1 MRIAISTEDNAG
13 LDSTVSGHFGHCP
26 YFVIVDL
33 EEGQVTNVATTPN
46 PYYSSHQPGQ
56 IPAFIHGQNADV
68 MLSGGMG
75 AGAINFFNSYGVAVG
90 TGATGTV
97 RQALE
102 GYLNGELKS
111 DASCSGDHSCGR

>member
-46 PYYSSHQPGQ
+46 PYYSGHQPGQ
-56 IPAFIHGQNADV
+56 IPAFIHSQNADI

-90 TGATGTV
+90 TGARGTV

-102 GYLNGELKS
+102 SYLDGDLDS
-111 DASCSGDHSCGR
+111 QSSCAGDHSCGR